1 MNSASST
8 IPGSDTQ
15 TQATASAISA
25 RQTFYWCVRREIWEN
40 RWIYIAPSLVAAV
53 VLVGHFISTVYLPST
68 MRAAMTLDPM
78 KQHEAIVQH
87 YDILA
92 LFIMGA
98 TFLVGIFYSLDA
110 LSGERRDRSILF
122 WKSMPVSDAMT
133 VLSKA
138 FIPIVLLPALTFV
151 VTVVTQL
158 LMLLWSSAVLAA
170 NGLSVATLWTHVS
183 PIRMWTELFIHL
195 MAGHSLYYAPVFAWL
210 LLVSAWARRAAFLW
224 ATLPLFAIAG
234 LEKIAFNTA
243 YFANML
249 GNRIAGGSG
258 NDSAQGSSAMHSALH
273 IDLARF
279 IVSPGLWIGLAFAEG
294 FLALAV
300 RLRRMRG
307 PN

>member
-1 MNSASST
+1 MNSASRT

-15 TQATASAISA
+15 TEAAPTGISA

-40 RWIYIAPSLVAAV
+40 RWIYIAPLLVAAV
-53 VLVGHFISTVYLPST
+53 VLVGHFISTVYLPSQ
-68 MRAAMTLDPM
+68 MRTAMTLDPM

-87 YDILA
+87 YDMLA

-122 WKSMPVSDAMT
+122 WKSMPVSDATT

-151 VTVVTQL
+151 ITVVTQF
-158 LMLLWSSAVLAA
+158 LMLLWSSAVLSA
-170 NGLSVATLWTHVS
+170 NGLSVSVLWTQVS

-195 MAGHSLYYAPVFAWL
+195 MAGHSLYYAPIFAWL
-210 LLVSAWARRAAFLW
+210 LLASAWARRVAFLW

-234 LEKIAFNTA
+234 LEKIAFNTTH
-243 YFANML
+243 FANMI
-249 GNRIAGGSG
+249 GDRIGIGSGGGS
-258 NDSAQGSSAMHSALH
+258 NQNMMHINLPQ
-273 IDLARF
+273 F
-279 IVSPGLWIGLAFAEG
+279 IFSPGLWIGLVVAAG

-300 RLRRMRG
+300 RLRRVRG